1 MMSDEELHALIIDRL
16 AAAVNPDDIV
26 MEICDRYGLNWLEGE
41 SMVSQ
46 IQTEHESTVTRRQFP
61 LLAILAV
68 GLFLVGVALIVYS
81 TYSLA
86 GIIDYDSQVN
96 LSYTDMLGV
105 VLFIFEYASGTLGM
119 LGLGMA
125 IVLGSLMGMRRVWA
139 AILNN

>member
-1 MMSDEELHALIIDRL
+1 MAEDELHALIIDRL
-16 AAAVNPDDIV
+16 AAAFNPDDIV
-26 MEICDRYGLNWLEGE
+26 MEICDRYGLTWPEAE
-41 SMVSQ
+41 SMVNQ

-86 GIIDYDSQVN
+86 GIIDYYSQVN
-96 LSYTDMLGV
+96 LSYTAMPGIV
-105 VLFIFEYASGTLGM
+105 VFIFEYASGTLGM

-125 IVLGSLMGMRRVWA
+125 IVLGSLMGMRRVWS